1 MKLSRRSFTK
11 GIVGAAGLTM
21 LGPLGQLQAA
31 RNDQLNILCWEGYNS
46 DDVLGPFRV
55 KNPDATIRAE
65 SGTSDPDMIN
75 KLRAGE
81 VKVWDLINV
90 NQPWA
95 KAQLYPEKLIKPLNK
110 QRFLPYFEKM
120 LPEFQ
125 GPYPLSF
132 ADNGA
137 LIGMTQRFGPFSFV
151 VNTNKISRKYAED
164 QGYKLFLDSKMK
176 GRYGVLTYDN
186 WNIMHMCLTGDQNP
200 FTKMDSVGLNKF
212 RKTAKGIF
220 GGAKLLTDDLVAM
233 NTALINGEIDAY
245 FTGGTYTASPAR
257 LDGAT
262 NIRGITPN
270 TGPVGG
276 KGGIVWIPVA
286 RLKTLRDMARVTRGL
301 PASPFPIEEAEPPIN
316 VEEELASITLL
327 LESHASF
334 SYTLLQT
341 EMYTNH
347 YAKKHAHPTPGLQGF
362 GDCPECIE
370 LYAKQTTAVQPISKI
385 QYETLLK
392 IEKDYKA
399 AGAVLSIPNKSHGK

>member
-1 MKLSRRSFTK
+1 MSFC
-11 GIVGAAGLTM
+11 VGLYSQNVALKNELAAHT
-21 LGPLGQLQAA
+21 
-31 RNDQLNILCWEGYNS
+31 
-46 DDVLGPFRV
+46 
-55 KNPDATIRAE
+55 
-65 SGTSDPDMIN
+65 
-75 KLRAGE
+75 
-81 VKVWDLINV
+81 
-90 NQPWA
+90 
-95 KAQLYPEKLIKPLNK
+95 
-110 QRFLPYFEKM
+110 
-120 LPEFQ
+120 
-125 GPYPLSF
+125 
-132 ADNGA
+132 ADNDELDDA
-137 LIGMTQRFGPFSFV
+137 FSKIYNTLELIASRYRVISDTHLRTQHYTKPHTSFQDLCP
-151 VNTNKISRKYAED
+151 E
-164 QGYKLFLDSKMK
+164 
-176 GRYGVLTYDN
+176 
-186 WNIMHMCLTGDQNP
+186 CGDLWG
-200 FTKMDSVGLNKF
+200 TK
-212 RKTAKGIF
+212 
-220 GGAKLLTDDLVAM
+220 
-233 NTALINGEIDAY
+233 
-245 FTGGTYTASPAR
+245 
-257 LDGAT
+257 
-262 NIRGITPN
+262 
-270 TGPVGG
+270 